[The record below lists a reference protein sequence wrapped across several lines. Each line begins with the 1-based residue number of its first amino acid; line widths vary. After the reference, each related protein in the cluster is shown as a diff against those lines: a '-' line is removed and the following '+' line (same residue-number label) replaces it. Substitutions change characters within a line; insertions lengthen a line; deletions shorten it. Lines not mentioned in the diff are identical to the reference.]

1 MRRKFPR
8 LHSFALDSLASVQDV
23 LDTHSVQD
31 VLDTHEPLH
40 LFHIPLSR
48 QAFDEFHEFRE
59 FLSNIHRSPED
70 NDSWSFSW
78 GTSFSSSEMY
88 RTHFQHIHAPNYS
101 SWLWNSKC
109 TLKLKCFAW
118 FFLNDRL
125 NTKDMLQRRQFHPP
139 GGFSRALCNLI
150 LRRLGTTFSGSAASA
165 LHGGTFFVFVLIY
178 LSFSWMRSS
187 PG

>member
-8 LHSFALDSLASVQDV
+8 LHSFALDSLV
-23 LDTHSVQD
+23 SVQD

-78 GTSFSSSEMY
+78 GTSFSSSEM
-88 RTHFQHIHAPNYS
+88 
-101 SWLWNSKC
+101 
-109 TLKLKCFAW
+109 
-118 FFLNDRL
+118 L
-125 NTKDMLQRRQFHPP
+125 NTKDMLQRRQFHHP